1 MKKILFALLLTLVA
15 LTSVGV
21 AQAAGPTFAALV
33 DSNQVAKDGVAFNL
47 ATALAAQ
54 PDNGA
59 ATYTIS
65 ASPTL
70 TGLVIDANTGVI
82 SITPTIAQAGAYT
95 VTATVADTDSTDSMT
110 FTLTIVNSGPIL
122 TNIADQTADEGRE
135 FSYQTTLATQ
145 LDNGPITYSFS
156 AVPAVTGFTI
166 GNTGKITAT
175 PTHS

>member
-1 MKKILFALLLTLVA
+1 MKNILFALLLTLVA

-21 AQAAGPTFAALV
+21 AQAAGPAFAVLV

-47 ATALAAQ
+47 ATVLADQ

-70 TGLVIDANTGVI
+70 TGLTISQAGVI
-82 SITPTIAQAGAYT
+82 SITPTIAQAGTYT